1 MEEMQT
7 MQHVLRPFATAGV
20 ALLGASMVVI
30 TPVVTLPALPDIQT
44 SAVQLVDTEADAFA
58 VLFNALDPD
67 AFTNGITAAPT
78 DSIGDLAVSLD
89 NVIDLGG
96 TPYITFADTLA
107 TDLLPLLDITSLF
120 SGLTTGIDS
129 LLTDLTN
136 LPDLSTILTDLGSL
150 LTNLPTASDI
160 ATDVVNLLT
169 GPSGVLTTIESDITN
184 IPAELLGALTG
195 SGDPLAVIE
204 TDLGSLLSTDTT
216 ITGDLSAISGDLT
229 TISGELST
237 ILSSLI

>member
-1 MEEMQT
+1 MQYA
-7 MQHVLRPFATAGV
+7 LRPFATAGV
-20 ALLGASMVVI
+20 ALLGASMIVY
-30 TPVVTLPALPDIQT
+30 TPVVAPPSLPDVQT
-44 SAVQLVDTEADAFA
+44 FGVQLVDTEADALA
-58 VLFNALDPD
+58 VLFNALDPG

-120 SGLTTGIDS
+120 SGLTTGIGS

-160 ATDVVNLLT
+160 ATDVLNLLT
-169 GPSGVLTTIESDITN
+169 GP
-184 IPAELLGALTG
+184 
-195 SGDPLAVIE
+195 GDPLAVIE

-216 ITGDLSAISGDLT
+216 ITGDLSTISGDLT

-237 ILSSLI
+237 LLSSLI

>member
-1 MEEMQT
+1 MQYA
-7 MQHVLRPFATAGV
+7 LRPFATAGV
-20 ALLGASMVVI
+20 ALLGASMIVY
-30 TPVVTLPALPDIQT
+30 TPVVAPPSLPDVQT
-44 SAVQLVDTEADAFA
+44 FGVQLVDTEADALA
-58 VLFNALDPD
+58 VLFNALDPG

-160 ATDVVNLLT
+160 ATDVLNLLT
-169 GPSGVLTTIESDITN
+169 GP
-184 IPAELLGALTG
+184 
-195 SGDPLAVIE
+195 GDPLAVIE

-216 ITGDLSAISGDLT
+216 ITGDLSTISGDLT

-237 ILSSLI
+237 LLSSLI